1 MRIPANIMMGLGRG
15 LLMTKKYSPTIL
27 TAVGVVGMVGTTILA
42 SRATLKLEPIVA
54 ELNDQKILIKDVQ
67 KHLQSEELVT
77 DQKQRKEITKAYVK
91 STKALVVLY
100 GPTITLGLASISC
113 VVAAHGIMHKRNV
126 ALVAA
131 YKVVEDAFMKYRHR
145 VIEEFGEDKDQEYR
159 RGVYTEVSVDK
170 ETGKKTKQKAMDP
183 NGHSQY
189 AKFFDEGNENWQRE
203 KSYNLFFLRSQQNF
217 ANDLLHSRGHMF
229 LNDIHDMLGME
240 RTSAGAVV
248 GWAITKDGDNFV
260 DFGVYDFESEMARAF
275 VNGDERSI
283 LLDFNVNGV
292 IYDLI

>member
-1 MRIPANIMMGLGRG
+1 MQIPANIMTGLGRG

>member
-145 VIEEFGEDKDQEYR
+145 VIEEFGEEKDQEYR

-283 LLDFNVNGV
+283 LLDFNVDGV

>member
-1 MRIPANIMMGLGRG
+1 
-15 LLMTKKYSPTIL
+15 MTKKYSPTIL

-283 LLDFNVNGV
+283 LLDFNVDGV

>member
-283 LLDFNVNGV
+283 LLDFNVDGV